1 MVKGKAII
9 FSAPSGAGKTTL
21 VKHLLNSL
29 PILSFSVS
37 ACSREKR
44 MNEIEGKDY
53 YFLSKDEFQE
63 KIQNDEFLEWEEVY
77 DGNYYGTLKSEI
89 EGIWKEGKHVIF
101 DVDVVGGINLK
112 KYFGENALA
121 IYVDAP
127 SIETLEARLRSRK
140 TENEET
146 ISKRIAKAIDEI
158 KFKSK
163 FDLVILNDNLEKA
176 KEEALSKVKAYLLK
190 P

>member
-1 MVKGKAII
+1 MIKGKAII

-21 VKHLLNSL
+21 VKHLLTTL

-44 MNEIEGKDY
+44 VNEIEGTDY
-53 YFLSKDEFQE
+53 YFLSKEAFRE
-63 KIQNDEFLEWEEVY
+63 KIQKDEFLEWEEVY

-89 EGIWKEGKHVIF
+89 DRIWKEGKHVIF

-121 IYVDAP
+121 IYVEAP
-127 SIETLEARLRSRK
+127 SLETLENRLRSRK
-140 TENEET
+140 TENEDT
-146 ISKRIAKAIDEI
+146 ISKRIAKAKDEI
-158 KFKSK
+158 TFKSK
-163 FDLVILNDNLEKA
+163 FDLVIVNDDLEKA
-176 KEEALSKVKAYLLK
+176 KAEALEKVKAYLS
-190 P
+190 

>member
-1 MVKGKAII
+1 
-9 FSAPSGAGKTTL
+9 
-21 VKHLLNSL
+21 
-29 PILSFSVS
+29 
-37 ACSREKR
+37 
-44 MNEIEGKDY
+44 MNELEGKDY
-53 YFLSKDEFQE
+53 YFLSKEAFRE

-89 EGIWKEGKHVIF
+89 ERIWNEGKHVIF

-121 IYVDAP
+121 IYVEAP
-127 SIETLEARLRSRK
+127 SIEALENRLRSRK

-146 ISKRIAKAIDEI
+146 ISKRMTKAKDEI

-163 FDLVILNDNLEKA
+163 FDLVIVNDDLEKA
-176 KEEALSKVKAYLLK
+176 KEEALNKVTDYLTK
-190 P
+190 